1 LFTNFCADIV
11 FYFENDFGLRG
22 GEVMFKKFF
31 ALIAVFIFSCGIA
44 FAAPADTSQNL
55 TSSVVDDANVL
66 GEKNIQAL
74 TAKIKQVEQKHGVR
88 IGVNFLQTIGSQNV
102 DTTANHLLK
111 KYFADG
117 QNGGIILLVVMDTRS
132 WNIALDAKLNQRIF
146 SYTDVANLND
156 AFMDKLRNDNFAGAS
171 DIFVKNVDELLTYY
185 EQNGRPF
192 DRTEQ
197 FNPMALAAAIVI
209 AIVLGFLVRSILI
222 GSMSNVH
229 HAQEAA
235 DYLKRDSVRFTEQ
248 RDTYLFTNVSR
259 RPKSSNKSSSG
270 GRSGGGSSGGGH
282 F

>member
-1 LFTNFCADIV
+1 
-11 FYFENDFGLRG
+11 
-22 GEVMFKKFF
+22 MFKKFF
-31 ALIAVFIFSCGIA
+31 ALLAICFFSFGIT
-44 FAAPADTSQNL
+44 FAASADTSQNL

-74 TAKIKQVEQKHGVR
+74 TEKIKQVEQKHGVR
-88 IGVNFLQTIGSQNV
+88 IGVNFLQTIGNQNV
-102 DTTANHLLK
+102 DTTANYLLK
-111 KYFADG
+111 KYFSDG

-156 AFMDKLRNDNFAGAS
+156 AFMDKLHNDNFAGAA

-185 EQNGRPF
+185 EQHGKPF

-222 GSMSNVH
+222 GSMSNVR
-229 HAQEAA
+229 HAQEAT
-235 DYLKRDSVRFTEQ
+235 DYLKRDSVKMTEH

-259 RPKSSNKSSSG
+259 RPKSSNKSSG
-270 GRSGGGSSGGGH
+270 GGHSGGGSSGGGH

>member
-1 LFTNFCADIV
+1 MI
-11 FYFENDFGLRG
+11 
-22 GEVMFKKFF
+22 KKFF
-31 ALIAVFIFSCGIA
+31 ALIAIFLFSFGVT
-44 FAAPADTSQNL
+44 FAAPADTSKNL
-55 TSSVVDDANVL
+55 NSSVVDDANVL
-66 GEKNIQAL
+66 GEKNAQIL
-74 TAKIKQVEQKHGVR
+74 TEKIRQVEKKHGVR
-88 IGVNFLQTIGSQNV
+88 IGINFFQTIGNQNV

-111 KYFADG
+111 KYFSDS

-156 AFMDKLRNDNFAGAS
+156 TFMNNLHDNNFAGAA
-171 DIFVKNVDELLTYY
+171 DIFVKNVDELLNYY
-185 EQNGRPF
+185 EQNGRPY

-197 FNPMALAAAIVI
+197 FNPMALAAAILI
-209 AIVLGFLVRSILI
+209 AIVLGFFVRSILI
-222 GSMSNVH
+222 GSMSNVR

-235 DYLKRDSVRFTEQ
+235 DYLKRDSVKFTEQ

-259 RPKSSNKSSSG
+259 RPKSSNKSSGGG